1 MLAAF
6 ESTSPAGTLAQM
18 ICSAFPGGPRYLCS
32 PAEAPVARLGRRCK
46 LGELPHVYHWA
57 PTGTCLPVPERRR
70 LAPISGH
77 DISKITGYSRHTEEV
92 CYCEE
97 RCTLTEASQ
106 HILDKR
112 HAQAIARSLPAL
124 VNAGPADQVIRIST

>member
-46 LGELPHVYHWA
+46 LGELPHACHWA
-57 PTGTCLPVPERRR
+57 LTGTCLPVPERRR
-70 LAPISGH
+70 LAPLSGY
-77 DISKITGYSRHTEEV
+77 DISKITGYSRDTV
-92 CYCEE
+92 VVSYCEE
-97 RCTLTEASQ
+97 RRTLTDATP
-106 HILDKR
+106 HIFDKR